1 VSLAGVFWNGTDN
14 ATSCGVDPLRKLF
27 VRTGNAAVP
36 FVYWDLSTP
45 GSGNRDVRVT
55 PTDPSGEFPTL
66 LASGNVTLPNCGFDF
81 DARRNRFALWCGDGR
96 VWMLTPPATAS
107 PLGWTIQKQR
117 APTRAIP
124 NGDVG
129 TGILGKWKYIPNLD
143 AFIGLQDYTLGNIW
157 IYKPV
162 GWVNPQQPL
171 ALAAPTSV
179 NASDGTSTANVAVT
193 WKAVSGATSYSVYR
207 STTAG
212 SQGTLLGSTASL
224 SLLDS
229 SATAGVTYFYGVTA
243 SGGGS
248 TSALS
253 AQDSGFRRRGAELQ
267 PQRGAGRQRRRG
279 TASST
284 NGPGFPP
291 GATIDNQRSGA
302 GWGAGGGWNDASF
315 GQFPDWLQV
324 TFSSLRSIDRV
335 VVYSVQD
342 NYLSPVEP
350 SDTMTFTLRGISD
363 FTVQGLR
370 RNELG
375 DARERDRQ
383 PAGQAQRGVHALH
396 DRSHSHQ
403 HRQRERQRLVAPD
416 RSRSVVVVGQ
426 PDSRVERRAGIERWR
441 RDGVVDERT
450 GLLARHGD
458 RQRAVRCGL
467 GCRRWLERRDARRVP
482 GLDSG
487 ELHRHAN
494 DRPRRRLLGAGQL
507 PDAGRADEYDDVLV
521 ARHQRFQRPGLQRLD
536 LGDAGNDQRQ
546 STRQTQRDVPT
557 VRHRSHSRQH
567 RQRARQQ
574 LVARDGSR
582 GVGTLTPPTCRV
594 KPRKPSSGTSQRR
607 SFTGHFRSAKTVIR
621 SSRKTGAPSF
631 ASMAGMQP
639 RRSGHG
645 GAGLAATS
653 REFAW
658 TIR

>member
-1 VSLAGVFWNGTDN
+1 
-14 ATSCGVDPLRKLF
+14 ATVCGVDPLRKLF
-27 VRTGNAAVP
+27 VRTGNAAAP

-45 GSGNRDVRVT
+45 GSGNHDVRVT
-55 PTDPSGEFPTL
+55 PVDPSGEFPTL

-224 SLLDS
+224 SFLDS

-253 AQDSGFRRRGAELQ
+253 AQDSGFRAGALSSNLNVALAAN
-267 PQRGAGRQRRRG
+267 GGVA

-342 NYLSPVEP
+342 NYVTPVEP
-350 SDTMTFTLRGISD
+350 SDTMTFTLRGITD
-363 FTVQGLR
+363 FTVQGFDGANWVTLASVTGNQLVKRSVAFTAFTTDRIRVKIIKAGDNGWSRLTEVEAWSSQASLTSKSNVALASNGGVATASSTNGPGFLPGTVIDNKRSGAGWGAGGGWNDATLGVFPDWIQVNFTGTRTIDRVVVYSVQDNYLTPVEPTNTMTFSLR
-370 RNELG
+370 GISDFNVQGFNGSTWVTLATISG
-375 DARERDRQ
+375 N
-383 PAGQAQRGVHALH
+383 
-396 DRSHSHQ
+396 
-403 HRQRERQRLVAPD
+403 RLVK
-416 RSRSVVVVGQ
+416 RSVTFPPFATDRIRVNIVNALGNNW
-426 PDSRVERRAGIERWR
+426 SRVTEVEAW
-441 RDGVVDERT
+441 
-450 GLLARHGD
+450 GL
-458 RQRAVRCGL
+458 
-467 GCRRWLERRDARRVP
+467 
-482 GLDSG
+482 
-487 ELHRHAN
+487 
-494 DRPRRRLLGAGQL
+494 
-507 PDAGRADEYDDVLV
+507 
-521 ARHQRFQRPGLQRLD
+521 
-536 LGDAGNDQRQ
+536 
-546 STRQTQRDVPT
+546 
-557 VRHRSHSRQH
+557 
-567 RQRARQQ
+567 
-574 LVARDGSR
+574 
-582 GVGTLTPPTCRV
+582 
-594 KPRKPSSGTSQRR
+594 
-607 SFTGHFRSAKTVIR
+607 
-621 SSRKTGAPSF
+621 
-631 ASMAGMQP
+631 
-639 RRSGHG
+639 
-645 GAGLAATS
+645 
-653 REFAW
+653 
-658 TIR
+658 